1 MTGILPD
8 INGITATAASRTA
21 TPSPVSGSP
30 EPGPSSASI
39 EVTDGIGFF
48 GNLIKELD
56 TLFGG
61 GGFLVSK
68 FTKEG
73 S

>member
-39 EVTDGIGFF
+39 EV
-48 GNLIKELD
+48 LD
-56 TLFGG
+56 DEVENDEVKYVRIMGPLQYDSVEFA
-61 GGFLVSK
+61 SK
-68 FTKEG
+68 
-73 S
+73 